1 MKRIRL
7 NEASLTDKSYV
18 KSIFNSLSDEEKKGW
33 LKALKECLDENPKLK
48 SNVNFYKYLTG
59 YGSVILTVGILIG
72 APAAMVL
79 GAAPILVEVLDGY
92 TWKELKKCVRKKMGK
107 TDNNDKEI
115 SSTGDTKINE
125 TKMKKTIRLTESEL
139 IELVQR
145 IIKEEEEMVGNGFTI
160 AGLYKKTTY
169 TAPLPKRLVISSI
182 VGKIKVDG
190 VDKTVGSINTTSK
203 IECFGNCEIHFKDV
217 QGLGEVSITVKNGK
231 PELSVTYE

>member
-33 LKALKECLDENPKLK
+33 LKALKECLKENPKLK

-59 YGSVILTVGILIG
+59 YSCVILTVGILIG

-107 TDNNDKEI
+107 TDNNDEEM

-139 IELVQR
+139 IRLVQR
-145 IIKEEEEMVGNGFTI
+145 IVEEEDMIKGFTI
-160 AGLYKKTTY
+160 VDLYKKTRY
-169 TAPLPKRLVISSI
+169 TAPLPNRLVILE
-182 VGKIKVDG
+182 VKGKITVDG
-190 VDKTVGSINTTSK
+190 IDKTVGSINVKSK
-203 IECFGNCEIHFKDV
+203 IECKGSCNILFKDV
-217 QGLGEVSITVKNGK
+217 DGFGQMTITVKNGV
-231 PELSVTYE
+231 PELSLTWE